1 MNRILFSLLY
11 ARGRRLLLRRLVLKN
26 QCLLLKQ
33 QVCYLIDQT
42 SKLKSN
48 SANLMLSNIHFN
60 IVILLRSLFFLW
72 LLLVYCFFF
81 GLLFSLVYYLHL
93 YFVYFLPT
101 EDLPNLTTMEGVW
114 DKKMRDFIRNIQMSL
129 LFKTF
134 GGYKRTK

>member
-42 SKLKSN
+42 SKLKNN

-81 GLLFSLVYYLHL
+81 LFAFFFGILPPLIFRLFFANRRFTQPDNNGGSLGQEDAGFYLC
-93 YFVYFLPT
+93 YSKPSVDT
-101 EDLPNLTTMEGVW
+101 
-114 DKKMRDFIRNIQMSL
+114 SL
-129 LFKTF
+129 QNK
-134 GGYKRTK
+134 